1 MDIHERIKFA
11 INARFHSMKAFSDI
25 AELPYATIQG
35 YVGGTRKPGADA
47 LATIVQVTGVS
58 ALWLLTEQ
66 GPMFD
71 REAEKESRRQELLDL
86 FDDWRKGVGW
96 AARNNGEQRLE
107 AEFFVHLFNNAYD
120 LDIGSAEAEDRATE
134 LRSVFHGLDLNYF
147 LYISGLGGEKEI
159 LARFYLDFEKT
170 ENKIIGEQHQ
180 KERTREAMIGI
191 FCSAYNKRGAS
202 GLALPEW
209 LATPYPQITPEQVE
223 DAIKWLMELKIQAR
237 PRQQGKNAGGW
248 ISIPQQEW
256 QAWIN
261 VAVEL
266 AANGVTAEETL
277 EAVKLAGV
285 D

>member
-11 INARFHSMKAFSDI
+11 INARFQSMKAFSDI

-71 REAEKESRRQELLDL
+71 REVEKESRQQELLGL
-86 FDDWRKGVGW
+86 FNDWHKGGRW
-96 AARNNGEQRLE
+96 AARNNGEQRSE
-107 AEFFVHLFNNAYD
+107 ARFFVHLFNNGDD
-120 LDIGSAEAEDRATE
+120 LGISGDESGDRDGE
-134 LRSVFHGLDLNYF
+134 LRSVFRGLDLNYF
-147 LYISGLGGEKEI
+147 LYISGLGGEKET
-159 LARFYLDFEKT
+159 LARFFHDFEKT
-170 ENKIIGEQHQ
+170 ENEIIGEQGGKSHP
-180 KERTREAMIGI
+180 RAAMIGA
-191 FCSAYNKRGAS
+191 FCSAYNWRGPA
-202 GLALPEW
+202 GLGLPEW

-223 DAIKWLMELKIQAR
+223 DAIKWLMELKTQAR

-248 ISIPQQEW
+248 VSIPQQEW
-256 QAWIN
+256 QSWVN

-266 AANGVTAEETL
+266 AANGVTPEETL
-277 EAVKLAGV
+277 EAVKLAGG